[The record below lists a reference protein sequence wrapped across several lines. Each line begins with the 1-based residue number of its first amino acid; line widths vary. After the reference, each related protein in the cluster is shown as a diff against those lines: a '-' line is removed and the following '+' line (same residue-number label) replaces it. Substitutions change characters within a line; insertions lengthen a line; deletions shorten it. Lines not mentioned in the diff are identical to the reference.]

1 MCAGEKSQLVW
12 FSKSGSYEKPYC
24 VKGAIQPAGS
34 KQKPKGICK
43 DRIIGTRKGIGL
55 FNRKVS
61 RRRTI
66 SCCTGAEKQR
76 SNL

>member
-43 DRIIGTRKGIGL
+43 DRIIGTRKGIGPSL
-55 FNRKVS
+55 AGDGKQAKNDKLLNR
-61 RRRTI
+61 
-66 SCCTGAEKQR
+66 C
-76 SNL
+76 